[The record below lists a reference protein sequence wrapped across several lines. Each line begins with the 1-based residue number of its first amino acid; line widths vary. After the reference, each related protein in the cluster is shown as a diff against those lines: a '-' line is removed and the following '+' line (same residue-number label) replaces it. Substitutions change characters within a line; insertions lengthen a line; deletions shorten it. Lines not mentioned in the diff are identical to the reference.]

1 MASTKQPAA
10 KSGDKTMPQN
20 GGVKMGGSCGKTN
33 ADMLKLGRN
42 LAKVA
47 AQKRGG

>member
-1 MASTKQPAA
+1 MATKQTQGTAPIQTGPS
-10 KSGDKTMPQN
+10 KGNP
-20 GGVKMGGSCGKTN
+20 GKKN
-33 ADMLKLGRN
+33 ADMKTMGRN

>member
-1 MASTKQPAA
+1 MAKT
-10 KSGDKTMPQN
+10 KSGRDVSIQKGPINKQ
-20 GGVKMGGSCGKTN
+20 VGKTN
-33 ADMLKLGRN
+33 ANMKKLGRN

>member
-1 MASTKQPAA
+1 MAKAQSGRDVSIQKGPANKQ
-10 KSGDKTMPQN
+10 
-20 GGVKMGGSCGKTN
+20 VGKTN
-33 ADMLKLGRN
+33 ANMKKMGRN